1 MSDSFFK
8 TLIITAV
15 IGALFY
21 LVFTSI
27 RKTSI
32 FEGLTTFP
40 SPNTDTETTS
50 EPNTDSTPKTDISKA
65 KNRTEMSKKVQILKE
80 KLSIEKR
87 KQDYEDFIMNLE
99 EACNLQ
105 MLSVLYNASDPLDPK
120 LLESIN
126 TMNNAKSSLNDLM
139 KYLDT

>member
-8 TLIITAV
+8 TLIITAF
-15 IGALFY
+15 IGLLFY

-27 RKTSI
+27 KKIPI
-32 FEGLTTFP
+32 FEGLTTLP
-40 SPNTDTETTS
+40 STTNNSSKTKNVTNVS
-50 EPNTDSTPKTDISKA
+50 EHIQT
-65 KNRTEMSKKVQILKE
+65 LKE
-80 KLSIEKR
+80 ALSIDKR
-87 KQDYEDFIMNLE
+87 KQSYEDFIVNLE

-126 TMNNAKSSLNDLM
+126 TMNNAKSTLNDLM
-139 KYLDT
+139 KYLDSQ